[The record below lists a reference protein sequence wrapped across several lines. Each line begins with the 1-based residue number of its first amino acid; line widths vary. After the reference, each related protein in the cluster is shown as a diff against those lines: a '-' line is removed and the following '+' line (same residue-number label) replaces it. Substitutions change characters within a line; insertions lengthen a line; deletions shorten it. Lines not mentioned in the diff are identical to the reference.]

1 MEKTQYL
8 DETESQALS
17 HLRKELQKSLSS
29 HSFKMFLFGSKSRG
43 DADVKS
49 DIDVAIIIEGMDRSM
64 KNVILDLVTD
74 VKIEYLLPISAM
86 VISSEEFEHLRMRE
100 RRIAIDIDQ
109 EGILI

>member
-1 MEKTQYL
+1 MEITQYL
-8 DETESQALS
+8 NDREFQALS
-17 HLRKELQKSLSS
+17 HLRKEFQKSLPF
-29 HSFKMFLFGSKSRG
+29 HSFKMLLFGSKVRG
-43 DADVKS
+43 DADEQS

-86 VISSEEFEHLRMRE
+86 VLSSEEFEHLRVRE
-100 RRIAIDIDQ
+100 RRIAIDIDR

>member
-1 MEKTQYL
+1 MEKIQFL
-8 DETESQALS
+8 DDTEFQALS
-17 HLRKELQKSLSS
+17 HLQKELQKSLPL
-29 HSFKMFLFGSKSRG
+29 HSFKMVLFGSKVRG
-43 DADVKS
+43 DADEQS
-49 DIDVAIIIEGMDRSM
+49 DIDIAIIIEGMDRSM